1 MDCTLILPASPFLP
15 LNLQPSNALLVTSEP
30 QATSSCRTY
39 ALPLTKLCPSVQA
52 INTRS
57 RNSENFQLHE
67 GQMLLNCLRATA
79 AVLHVHGHALLPTPS
94 EPPLPYPLSHS
105 TSYLSSAI
113 GTLLLKPKTGPS
125 EPLVPMWAAGKAA
138 SALFRADAVLISPA
152 GSFTQEVEGADLVC
166 FEGVN
171 LTEHLEA
178 EYRSANNRA
187 VPKNQRKSVLQRC
200 MQVSS
205 LQVSETKPSEF
216 RL

>member
-1 MDCTLILPASPFLP
+1 
-15 LNLQPSNALLVTSEP
+15 
-30 QATSSCRTY
+30 
-39 ALPLTKLCPSVQA
+39 
-52 INTRS
+52 
-57 RNSENFQLHE
+57 
-67 GQMLLNCLRATA
+67 MLLNCLRATA